1 MPSRARWM
9 VWGMIWGLLIGL
21 AAETPFIGNLRAE
34 PLDQT
39 RSSVVDCIAYQAQPV
54 AGALVVDET
63 TAVEACE
70 AAIRALAGQ
79 LAGDGL
85 PPGAA
90 HGRAEDFA
98 REAYREH
105 ERNLPPC
112 PLPSV

>member
-1 MPSRARWM
+1 MTSRSTSTLP
-9 VWGMIWGLLIGL
+9 GML
-21 AAETPFIGNLRAE
+21 AAVSLLAGVSGAALAE
-34 PLDQT
+34 PLD
-39 RSSVVDCIAYQAQPV
+39 RSKNSVVDCITYQAQPV

>member
-1 MPSRARWM
+1 MTSRSTST
-9 VWGMIWGLLIGL
+9 LLGAL
-21 AAETPFIGNLRAE
+21 AAFSLLAGAGGAALAE
-34 PLDQT
+34 PLDQ
-39 RSSVVDCIAYQAQPV
+39 SKNSVVDCIAYQAQRV
-54 AGALVVDET
+54 EGALVVEET

-70 AAIRALAGQ
+70 AAIRELAGQ

-98 REAYREH
+98 REAYREY

>member
-1 MPSRARWM
+1 MSRSTST
-9 VWGMIWGLLIGL
+9 LIGAL
-21 AAETPFIGNLRAE
+21 AAFSLLAGAGGAALAE
-34 PLDQT
+34 PLDQ
-39 RSSVVDCIAYQAQPV
+39 SENSVVDCIAYQAQRV
-54 AGALVVDET
+54 GGALVIEET

-70 AAIRALAGQ
+70 AAIRELAGQ

-90 HGRAEDFA
+90 HDRAEDFA
-98 REAYREH
+98 REAYRAY